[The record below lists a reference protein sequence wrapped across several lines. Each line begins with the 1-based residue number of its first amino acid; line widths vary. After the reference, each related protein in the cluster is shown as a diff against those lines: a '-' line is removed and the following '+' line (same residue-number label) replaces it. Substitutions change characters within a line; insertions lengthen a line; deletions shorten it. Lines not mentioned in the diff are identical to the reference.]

1 MICLDIRL
9 IGTHYFSQISSLQY
23 PVTGAKG
30 TFVPRRGWFIFG
42 GNAAYNQTQQLQ
54 TMDGT
59 WTTDNPIFQHDYPNC
74 IVQVSIIDLA
84 VIPVVNH
91 GNYNHEMVK

>member
-1 MICLDIRL
+1 
-9 IGTHYFSQISSLQY
+9 
-23 PVTGAKG
+23 
-30 TFVPRRGWFIFG
+30 
-42 GNAAYNQTQQLQ
+42 
-54 TMDGT
+54 MDGT